1 MGQNDRMIDSEPI
14 RRRKLSHEILDRLL
28 ARITQGELGAG
39 DHLPSERDLMSQYG
53 VGRPAVREAM
63 QALERMGFIA
73 ITHGERARIVAP
85 TARTMIDQVA
95 LSARHLLAT
104 SATSLEQLKEARVF
118 FEVGMVRIAAERASK
133 ADIAR
138 LRQRLEEHEAAAG
151 SASVPAQIDEFLHK
165 DMAFHREVAAISGNA
180 IYVALS
186 QAIFE
191 WLTEFHTGLVRLHG
205 AEQPDDR
212 RAQGDPGADSSCGP
226 GRGRRGDDRA
236 SHSCQRTLSSVRAGG
251 QRLTPL
257 RPGGRMV
264 C

>member
-1 MGQNDRMIDSEPI
+1 MITPNRTGQNDRMIESEPI

-28 ARITQGELGAG
+28 ARITQGELAAG
-39 DHLPSERDLMSQYG
+39 DHLPSERDLMGQYG

-104 SATSLEQLKEARVF
+104 SASSLEQLKEARVF
-118 FEVGMVRIAAERASK
+118 FESGMVRIAARRAGK
-133 ADIAR
+133 ADLGR
-138 LRQRLEEHEAAAG
+138 LRERLAEHAAAAG
-151 SASVPAQIDEFLHK
+151 SAATPPQIDEFLHK
-165 DMAFHREVAAISGNA
+165 DMAFHREIAAISGNA

-205 AEQPDDR
+205 AESLTIAEHQTILERIAARDPDGAAAAMTAHLT
-212 RAQGDPGADSSCGP
+212 RANDLYRQFERAAGD
-226 GRGRRGDDRA
+226 
-236 SHSCQRTLSSVRAGG
+236 
-251 QRLTPL
+251 
-257 RPGGRMV
+257 
-264 C
+264 

>member
-1 MGQNDRMIDSEPI
+1 MIIPNQTGQNDGMIETEPI

-28 ARITQGELGAG
+28 ARITQGELAAG

-95 LSARHLLAT
+95 HSAKHLLAT

-118 FEVGMVRIAAERASK
+118 FEAGMVRIAAERARK

-138 LRQRLEEHEAAAG
+138 LGERLEEHKAAAVSVT
-151 SASVPAQIDEFLHK
+151 SAVHLDEFLQK
-165 DMAFHREVAAISGNA
+165 DMAFHREIAAISGNA

-191 WLTEFHTGLVRLHG
+191 WLAEFHTGLVRLHG
-205 AEQPDDR
+205 AESLTIAEHTTILER
-212 RAQGDPGADSSCGP
+212 IAIGDPGGAAAAMTAHLT
-226 GRGRRGDDRA
+226 RA
-236 SHSCQRTLSSVRAGG
+236 NDLYRQFERAAEG
-251 QRLTPL
+251 
-257 RPGGRMV
+257 
-264 C
+264 

>member
-1 MGQNDRMIDSEPI
+1 MITPHETGQSDGMLDSEPI

-28 ARITQGELGAG
+28 ARITQGELAAG
-39 DHLPSERDLMSQYG
+39 DHLPSERDLMAQYG

-95 LSARHLLAT
+95 HSARHLLAT

-118 FEVGMVRIAAERASK
+118 FETGMVKIAAERATS

-138 LRQRLEEHEAAAG
+138 LRERLEEHKAAAL
-151 SASVPAQIDEFLHK
+151 SVTSGVHLDDFLLK
-165 DMAFHREVAAISGNA
+165 DMAFHREIAAISGNT

-191 WLTEFHTGLVRLHG
+191 WLTEFHTRLVRLHG
-205 AEQPDDR
+205 AESLTIAEHTAIFERVAAHDPAGAVDAMTAHLT
-212 RAQGDPGADSSCGP
+212 RANDLYRQFE
-226 GRGRRGDDRA
+226 R
-236 SHSCQRTLSSVRAGG
+236 QAGG
-251 QRLTPL
+251 
-257 RPGGRMV
+257 
-264 C
+264 